1 MSSVSQRLIDVHSLL
16 PVRVAFRGIA
26 PGQSGILLI
35 LLLEQDVGPL
45 LGTHGWPDGSR
56 MGDNSMTVASDDRLL
71 QGQGETQT
79 FYTRYTRCSHTDMM
93 VQMEIFLRRVRTFY
107 SFSSSMN
114 HCDAV
119 LDLLTLTRV
128 CDLNNATWVWMF
140 YLQ

>member
-1 MSSVSQRLIDVHSLL
+1 MLINAHSLL

-26 PGQSGILLI
+26 QSGILLI

-79 FYTRYTRCSHTDMM
+79 FYT
-93 VQMEIFLRRVRTFY
+93 
-107 SFSSSMN
+107 
-114 HCDAV
+114 
-119 LDLLTLTRV
+119 
-128 CDLNNATWVWMF
+128 
-140 YLQ
+140 